1 AGLVRGLSI
10 GFRGLDVEEIKGSWS
25 LRFKE
30 WEWLELSAVTIPANA
45 EATIQAIKSIDSE
58 LRAASGNARPNPPP
72 GVSGTPTK
80 PAKRGFF
87 LDPNKGKVEMTIQE
101 QIAALEAARAAK
113 AARMTE
119 IMQKSIDEGR

>member
-1 AGLVRGLSI
+1 VTAQIDDVVKLLKAGLVRGLSI

-72 GVSGTPTK
+72 GVSGTKAT
-80 PAKRGFF
+80 ASGRFF
-87 LDPNKGKVEMTIQE
+87 HVPNKGKKVQTYQE
-101 QIAALEAARAAK
+101 QIKDLE
-113 AARMTE
+113 
-119 IMQKSIDEGR
+119 

>member
-1 AGLVRGLSI
+1 KFKLPIPLLWQHNSSQPVGMVETAEVTKDGISVRAWIKKGVTAQIDDVVKLLKAGLVRGLSI

-58 LRAASGNARPNPPP
+58 
-72 GVSGTPTK
+72 
-80 PAKRGFF
+80 
-87 LDPNKGKVEMTIQE
+87 
-101 QIAALEAARAAK
+101 
-113 AARMTE
+113 
-119 IMQKSIDEGR
+119 